1 MGAFLLVVLIIILM
15 LLAAF
20 VGVVLGML
28 SLTLLAARAIAATAV
43 GKDPMNKMKELSETF
58 HRLVEQQLSKEY
70 GITGA
75 KVSSY
80 LDVEFPDAE
89 V

>member
-20 VGVVLGML
+20 VGVVIGML

-80 LDVEFPDAE
+80 MDVEFPDGE

>member
-1 MGAFLLVVLIIILM
+1 M
-15 LLAAF
+15 
-20 VGVVLGML
+20 
-28 SLTLLAARAIAATAV
+28 
-43 GKDPMNKMKELSETF
+43 DKMKELSETF

-80 LDVEFPDAE
+80 MDVELPDAE

>member
-1 MGAFLLVVLIIILM
+1 MGTFLLVVLIIILM

-20 VGVVLGML
+20 VGVVLGMF
-28 SLTLLAARAIAATAV
+28 SLTLLTARAIAATAV

-80 LDVEFPDAE
+80 MDVEFPDGE

>member
-1 MGAFLLVVLIIILM
+1 MGTFLLVVLIILLM

-20 VGVVLGML
+20 VGVVAGMFL
-28 SLTLLAARAIAATAV
+28 LTLLTAKAVAAAVV
-43 GKDPMNKMKELSETF
+43 GKAPMNKMKELSETF
-58 HRLVEQQLSKEY
+58 QRLVEQQLSKEY
-70 GITGA
+70 GISGA

-80 LDVEFPDAE
+80 LDVEFPDGE

>member
-1 MGAFLLVVLIIILM
+1 MGTFLLVVLIIILM

-20 VGVVLGML
+20 VGVVVGMF
-28 SLTLLAARAIAATAV
+28 SLTLLTAKALAAAAA

>member
-1 MGAFLLVVLIIILM
+1 MGTFLLVVLIIILM

-20 VGVVLGML
+20 VGVVLGMF
-28 SLTLLAARAIAATAV
+28 SLTLLTARAIAATAV

-80 LDVEFPDAE
+80 LDVEFPDGE

>member
-1 MGAFLLVVLIIILM
+1 M

-20 VGVVLGML
+20 AGVVVGMFL
-28 SLTLLAARAIAATAV
+28 LTLLTAKALAATAA
-43 GKDPMNKMKELSETF
+43 GKAPMDKMKELSETF

-80 LDVEFPDAE
+80 LDGELPDAE

>member
-1 MGAFLLVVLIIILM
+1 MGTFLLVVLIIILM

-20 VGVVLGML
+20 VGVVLGMF
-28 SLTLLAARAIAATAV
+28 SLTLLTARAIAAVAA

-80 LDVEFPDAE
+80 LDVEFPDGE

>member
-1 MGAFLLVVLIIILM
+1 MGTFLLVVLIIILL

-20 VGVVLGML
+20 AGVVVGMFL
-28 SLTLLAARAIAATAV
+28 LTLLTAKALAATAA
-43 GKDPMNKMKELSETF
+43 GKAPMDKMKELSGTF
-58 HRLVEQQLSKEY
+58 HQLVEQRLSKEY

-75 KVSSY
+75 QVTCY
-80 LDVEFPDAE
+80 MDVELPDAE

>member
-1 MGAFLLVVLIIILM
+1 MGTFLLVVLIIILM
-15 LLAAF
+15 LLATF
-20 VGVVLGML
+20 VGVVVGMF
-28 SLTLLAARAIAATAV
+28 SLTLLTARAIAATAV

-80 LDVEFPDAE
+80 MDVEFPDGE

>member
-1 MGAFLLVVLIIILM
+1 MF
-15 LLAAF
+15 
-20 VGVVLGML
+20 
-28 SLTLLAARAIAATAV
+28 SLTLLTARAIAATAV

-80 LDVEFPDAE
+80 LDVEFPDGE

>member
-1 MGAFLLVVLIIILM
+1 MGTFLLVVLIIILM

-20 VGVVLGML
+20 AGVVVGMFL
-28 SLTLLAARAIAATAV
+28 LTLLTAKALAATAA
-43 GKDPMNKMKELSETF
+43 GKAPMDKMKELSETF

-70 GITGA
+70 GIIGA

-80 LDVEFPDAE
+80 LDVEFPDGE

>member
-1 MGAFLLVVLIIILM
+1 MGTFLLVVLIIILM

-20 VGVVLGML
+20 IGVVMGMFL
-28 SLTLLAARAIAATAV
+28 LTLLTAKAVAATAA
-43 GKDPMNKMKELSETF
+43 GKAPPRKMKELSETF
-58 HRLVEQQLSKEY
+58 SQLVSQTLYKDH

-75 KVSSY
+75 VVTSNIN
-80 LDVEFPDAE
+80 VEFPDGE